1 MKKVLTIFGIMLIT
15 LFALTINAY
24 AYTYSINL
32 RPATTSLK
40 AGDTVAVDIM
50 VSSLALET
58 NEAGIIGFE
67 AGLEYDNKIFSKA
80 SVSGN
85 GQWSEGENITKV
97 KGIFFSNEVK
107 ATGKLATITLT
118 VAEDVEVGET
128 IVSLKN
134 IKTAN
139 GTSDEVTTSDAV
151 VILEVVEVEDSNDD
165 NNENEDNKN
174 DENKDNNGNDNN
186 EENKPDNTDKN
197 DDTNKEENKPNNTD
211 KNDGTNKEEN
221 KEENKDTNKDENKN
235 NTVNKNNTTKDN
247 TVANKVISA
256 AGLENLSTLVVG
268 ALVVIAGISYM
279 SYKKYKN
286 M

>member
-32 RPATTSLK
+32 KPATTSLK
-40 AGDTVAVDIM
+40 AGDTVTVDIM

-118 VAEDVEVGET
+118 VAEDAKVGEAT
-128 IVSLKN
+128 VALRN

-165 NNENEDNKN
+165 NNNTNNENEDNNDVNNENVNKEEN
-174 DENKDNNGNDNN
+174 SNDEENNENNNDLNKDEDTSKDENKDDNS
-186 EENKPDNTDKN
+186 KN
-197 DDTNKEENKPNNTD
+197 D
-211 KNDGTNKEEN
+211 
-221 KEENKDTNKDENKN
+221 N
-235 NTVNKNNTTKDN
+235 NTVNNTTNTNIDN

-256 AGLENLSTLVVG
+256 AGLENISALAVG